1 MTAGVL
7 VFDQA
12 EELDLVGP
20 WEMLTMW
27 KQVAGGPECLIV
39 AENVGPVTCAKGLT
53 LVPHVSF
60 DDCPPL
66 DLLVV
71 PGGRGTRREVH
82 NPAILDFIRQRAEG
96 CQLVLSVC
104 TGSFLLQAA
113 GLLDSMRATTHWES
127 LGRLR
132 ALPGVEVLEER
143 FTVDGK
149 IWTSAGVSAGID
161 MTLAAIAHLAGDE
174 VAGKV
179 QLHAEYFPSDARY
192 GGESVVAYLP
202 RYARQGD

>member
-7 VFDQA
+7 IFDQA

-39 AENVGPVTCAKGLT
+39 AEKVGPVTCAKGLT
-53 LVPHVSF
+53 LLPHASF
-60 DDCPPL
+60 DDCPTL

-96 CQLVLSVC
+96 CQLALSVC
-104 TGSFLLQAA
+104 TGAFLLQAA
-113 GLLDSMRATTHWES
+113 GLLDGKRATTHWES
-127 LGRLR
+127 LDRLR

-192 GGESVVAYLP
+192 GGESVAAYLP